1 MKKGFFFSLDSILA
15 LILFGVVLA
24 GIYSFFLVTHSID
37 QQFYLSEDILNRF
50 STVNVGELDLTKY
63 PEIQKMVAEETI
75 KDMEVTLIE
84 QIVIFREN
92 EGEESPS
99 ANLFIRDLTDSLIP
113 AQYGFAV
120 DVNGELFTRSK
131 EVTTLIS
138 RERLVFGE
146 V

>member
-1 MKKGFFFSLDSILA
+1 M
-15 LILFGVVLA
+15 
-24 GIYSFFLVTHSID
+24 
-37 QQFYLSEDILNRF
+37 
-50 STVNVGELDLTKY
+50 NVGELDLTKY